1 MYIIRTHNCKSDLF
15 KTISLEKAFNIMVR
29 ERQRIGHKG
38 VYVHKLSQPQM
49 VVYQCR
55 RCETRKAITPGRCNC
70 CCYRCGMGFVGPVVI
85 RKRIKD
91 FRGLRLSEE
100 TDVNV
105 LMKLYGDY
113 KPIPPFV
120 SGTTIVIG
128 VVSKNKYSR
137 SVGFI
142 QSTF

>member
-15 KTISLEKAFNIMVR
+15 KTMSLEKAFNIMVR

-38 VYVHKLSQPQM
+38 VYVHELCQPSE

-55 RCETRKAITPGRCNC
+55 RCETRITIKPGRCNC
-70 CCYRCGMGFVGPVVI
+70 CCKRCGMGLVGPVVI

-105 LMKLYGDY
+105 LIKLYGEY
-113 KPIPPFV
+113 KPLPPFV
-120 SGTTIVIG
+120 SGSTIVIG

-137 SVGFI
+137 RVGLI
-142 QSTF
+142 